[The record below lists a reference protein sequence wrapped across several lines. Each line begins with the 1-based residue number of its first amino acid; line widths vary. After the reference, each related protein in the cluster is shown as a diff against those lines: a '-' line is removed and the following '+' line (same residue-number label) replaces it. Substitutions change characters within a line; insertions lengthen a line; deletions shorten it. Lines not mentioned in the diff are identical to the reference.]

1 MSTHNL
7 TERGEIGASTGPVA
21 PTDLHIDGLPEGE
34 RPRERFESIGAGGVS
49 QRELLAILLRTGTD
63 ARGVLGLADDLLAR
77 FGGLAGL
84 LAAPLEDL
92 RAVRGIGRVKSI
104 ELKAALELGK
114 RAALASPE
122 HKPQIK
128 TPADAAQLLMPDMA
142 VLEQEEVHT
151 LLLDTRNRV
160 LARVM
165 IYRGSLN
172 AASMR
177 VGELFKQAIRA
188 NAAGLIVAHN
198 HPSGDPLPSNDDVAV
213 TKALI
218 QAGKLLEI
226 DVLDHLVIGRSR
238 FTSLKERR
246 LGFD

>member
-1 MSTHNL
+1 MTAHKL
-7 TERGEIGASTGPVA
+7 KETREISALMGCATPD
-21 PTDLHIDGLPEGE
+21 DLQIDGLPEGE
-34 RPRERFESIGAGGVS
+34 RPRERFEQIGAGGVS
-49 QRELLAILLRTGTD
+49 QRELLAIVLRTGTGG
-63 ARGVLGLADDLLAR
+63 RGVLALADALLAR

-92 RAVRGIGRVKSI
+92 RDVRGIGRVKAI

-114 RAALASPE
+114 RAALASHE
-122 HKPQIK
+122 QKPQIR
-128 TPADAAQLLMPDMA
+128 TPGDAAQLLMHAMA
-142 VLEQEEVHT
+142 TLEQEEVHT

-172 AASMR
+172 TASMR
-177 VGELFKQAIRA
+177 IGELFKQAIRA
-188 NAAGLIVAHN
+188 NAAGVIVAHN
-198 HPSGDPLPSNDDVAV
+198 HPSGDPTPSNDDVHV
-213 TKALI
+213 TKELI
-218 QAGKLLEI
+218 KAGKLLEI
-226 DVLDHLVIGRSR
+226 DVLDHLVIGHNR